1 MALVSSLAASH
12 AAAQAAPAQPAP
24 AQPTPAQPT
33 PAQPAAAQPAATG
46 EPAPT
51 ATPGAAPAAEAA
63 PGVAADPEVLASAK
77 AHFEQGLAFA
87 ETGDCG
93 AAIVEF
99 EAAFRIIP
107 RANMLYNIAQ
117 CQERLFRYDLAIKA
131 YNRYLELAPP
141 DAEDRPAVQAALK
154 TLGNLLGVLHIQS
167 NVTAEVWVDNRLAG
181 EAPGDVYVPAGG
193 HSVELRAKGYIPSRE
208 EVQIVGHEDLQLVIE
223 LVKGQ
228 TTVEVTE
235 TAGITP
241 VVFWIGAGV
250 TLASAITATA
260 LAVRVKSLADE
271 GKELNPYSPE
281 VDDARKDVESAEL
294 IADVFLGVTAVF
306 AIATT
311 VVAFMT
317 DWEGKEKLS
326 DKASPAP
333 TQPPAPSVRVT
344 PVGGR
349 GFAGL
354 SIAGTM

>member
-1 MALVSSLAASH
+1 
-12 AAAQAAPAQPAP
+12 
-24 AQPTPAQPT
+24 
-33 PAQPAAAQPAATG
+33 
-46 EPAPT
+46 
-51 ATPGAAPAAEAA
+51 
-63 PGVAADPEVLASAK
+63 
-77 AHFEQGLAFA
+77 
-87 ETGDCG
+87 
-93 AAIVEF
+93 
-99 EAAFRIIP
+99 
-107 RANMLYNIAQ
+107 
-117 CQERLFRYDLAIKA
+117 
-131 YNRYLELAPP
+131 
-141 DAEDRPAVQAALK
+141 
-154 TLGNLLGVLHIQS
+154 
-167 NVTAEVWVDNRLAG
+167 
-181 EAPGDVYVPAGG
+181 VYVPAGG

-208 EVQIVGHEDLQLVIE
+208 EVQIVGHEDMQIVVE

-235 TAGITP
+235 TAGISP

-271 GKELNPYSPE
+271 GEQLNPYHPD

-306 AIATT
+306 AVATT

-326 DKASPAP
+326 DKAAPDPAKPPAP
-333 TQPPAPSVRVT
+333 TVQIT
-344 PVGGR
+344 PTAGR